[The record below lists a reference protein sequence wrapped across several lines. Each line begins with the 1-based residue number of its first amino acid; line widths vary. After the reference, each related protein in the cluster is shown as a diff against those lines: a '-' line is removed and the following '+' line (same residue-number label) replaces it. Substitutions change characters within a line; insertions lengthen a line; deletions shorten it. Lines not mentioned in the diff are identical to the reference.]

1 MTHDAR
7 RRAKDEINVPPAVLA
22 RLNETLVRALRQPAL
37 QAKMSE
43 MGFDIVAGSPEA
55 YGRKIRQEIELWSR
69 IVKDNQIKTD

>member
-1 MTHDAR
+1 M
-7 RRAKDEINVPPAVLA
+7 L
-22 RLNETLVRALRQPAL
+22 AL